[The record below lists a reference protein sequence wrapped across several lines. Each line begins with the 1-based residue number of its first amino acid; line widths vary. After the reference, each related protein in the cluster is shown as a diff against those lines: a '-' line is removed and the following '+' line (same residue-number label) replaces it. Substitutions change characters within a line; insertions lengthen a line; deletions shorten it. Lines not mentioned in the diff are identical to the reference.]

1 MASDRTLA
9 ASRLVN
15 RPLYLQVRDALIE
28 RIGKGDWKPGMAIP
42 NEVDLAR
49 EFGISSGTMRK
60 ALDLLETE
68 RVFSRKQGR
77 GTFVNDH
84 SSTSFASRF
93 WRISASDGTPM
104 TGDTKTIEIVEAPA
118 TEEEGRRLR
127 LAHPSNVYRVHRER
141 LQGDRPF
148 MIEEAS
154 LPAALFPGLLERTG
168 IEHNVVALA
177 QVYGI
182 LLGKAEERISVG
194 AAPAAIAD
202 TLRIAP
208 NSPADAAGSPPAH
221 ARWSAR
227 RMARRPLSLGRR
239 FLSRRDGLRPHSS
252 RELTGQQSGD
262 GLDDGLG
269 MGRLGCR
276 QERRS
281 SRHVGGSAVP

>member
-1 MASDRTLA
+1 VVSDRTVA
-9 ASRLVN
+9 ASRFFN
-15 RPLYLQVRDALIE
+15 KPLYLQVRDALIE

-42 NEVDLAR
+42 NEVELAR
-49 EFGISSGTMRK
+49 EFAISSGTMRK

-68 RVFSRKQGR
+68 RVLSRKQGR

-84 SSTSFASRF
+84 SSDSFASRF
-93 WRISASDGTPM
+93 WRITASDGTPIA
-104 TGDTKTIEIVEAPA
+104 GDTKTIEIVEVPA

-127 LAHPSNVYRVHRER
+127 LAHPSNVYRVRRER

-182 LLGKAEERISVG
+182 LLGNAEERIWVG
-194 AAPAAIAD
+194 GAPVAIAG

-208 NSPADAAGSPPAH
+208 NAPLMRLDRLLLTLDGQPVEWRVAHCNLAGGNFYLAE
-221 ARWSAR
+221 
-227 RMARRPLSLGRR
+227 M
-239 FLSRRDGLRPHSS
+239 
-252 RELTGQQSGD
+252 T
-262 GLDDGLG
+262 
-269 MGRLGCR
+269 
-276 QERRS
+276 
-281 SRHVGGSAVP
+281 

>member
-68 RVFSRKQGR
+68 RVLSRKQGR
-77 GTFVNDH
+77 GTFVNDQ
-84 SSTSFASRF
+84 SSVSFASRF
-93 WRISASDGTPM
+93 WRISASDGTPI
-104 TGDTKTIEIVEAPA
+104 TGDTKTIEVVEAPA
-118 TEEEGRRLR
+118 SEEEGRRLR
-127 LAHPSNVYRVHRER
+127 LAHPSNVYRVRRER
-141 LQGDRPF
+141 WHGDRPF

-177 QVYGI
+177 QLYGI
-182 LLGKAEERISVG
+182 LLGKAEERISIA
-194 AAPAAIAD
+194 AAPPAIAD
-202 TLRIAP
+202 TLRVAP
-208 NSPADAAGSPPAH
+208 NSSSDAAGSSPAD

-239 FLSRRDGLRPHSS
+239 VSTSPRWA
-252 RELTGQQSGD
+252 EQ
-262 GLDDGLG
+262 
-269 MGRLGCR
+269 GRINGINERCLIDQEIAVDRAVGCPKCVCWH
-276 QERRS
+276 RRS
-281 SRHVGGSAVP
+281 QSAKS

>member
-9 ASRLVN
+9 ASRLVS
-15 RPLYLQVRDALIE
+15 RPLYLQVHDALIE

-68 RVFSRKQGR
+68 RVLSRKQGR

-93 WRISASDGTPM
+93 WRISTSDGTPM

-118 TEEEGRRLR
+118 SEEEGRRLR
-127 LAHPSNVYRVHRER
+127 LARPSNVYRVRRER
-141 LQGDRPF
+141 LHGERPF
-148 MIEEAS
+148 MTEEAS
-154 LPAALFPGLLERTG
+154 LPAALFPELLERTG
-168 IEHNVVALA
+168 IEQHNVVALA

-194 AAPAAIAD
+194 GAPAAIAD
-202 TLRIAP
+202 TLRVAP
-208 NSPADAAGSPPAH
+208 NTPVMLLDRLLLTLDGQPVEWRVAH
-221 ARWSAR
+221 CH
-227 RMARRPLSLGRR
+227 LGGG
-239 FLSRRDGLRPHSS
+239 FYLA
-252 RELTGQQSGD
+252 E
-262 GLDDGLG
+262 
-269 MGRLGCR
+269 MG
-276 QERRS
+276 
-281 SRHVGGSAVP
+281 